1 MSFLEIKILFLGLF
15 SGISSDIKA
24 NCEILTAVDLLPRVQ
39 ISSSEPVSDRRE
51 LPEFCQIKGEIR
63 PNIGFE
69 ARLPITG
76 WNGKYFQAGCGGYCG
91 QILPDRETHS
101 NAINHALRRG
111 YATITT
117 DGGHQSHSI
126 GDASWAT
133 NHEVERI
140 YASEVIP
147 LTYAAA
153 LEIIDKIYG
162 RKPSYSY
169 FSGCSNGGRLAAKA
183 AQEYP
188 SLFNGIISGC
198 PVLNLSG
205 SGGILASHVLRANL
219 DASGETILDEKFKAK
234 LPMLEKNSIAQ
245 CDALDGNIDGAIQKP
260 QDCFV
265 ILNQIPDCDH
275 AETPSC
281 LTVDEK
287 KVVRKLYDGPVNS
300 AGEKLFYGI
309 PPGSERYWEVWHLG
323 NKEKPSIG
331 TLLAEGFLPFLG
343 FPEDP
348 DGFNAT
354 DFDLDNDISKL
365 DAQGRLLDALNP
377 DLKAFSKAGGKMIMW
392 HGQADPLV
400 LHEQSID
407 YYTDVVDKLGKNTT
421 DDFFRLFLVPT
432 MGHCWELPAKMPD
445 RMNMLQVLENW
456 VENGSAPDEIIARSN
471 DDDGHGSLSGKI
483 GKLRPY
489 PSLASYSDQN

>member
-1 MSFLEIKILFLGLF
+1 MGFLEIKIFFVGLF
-15 SGISSDIKA
+15 SVISSDIKA
-24 NCEILTAVDLLPRVQ
+24 KCETLIEVDLLPRVQ
-39 ISSSEPVSDRRE
+39 ISSSESVSDRRD

-69 ARLPITG
+69 ARFPITD

-117 DGGHQSHSI
+117 DGGHQSQSM

-133 NHEVERI
+133 NHEVEKI

-147 LTYAAA
+147 LTHAAA
-153 LEIIDKIYG
+153 FELLDKIYG

-205 SGGILASHVLRANL
+205 SGGIFASWVLRANL
-219 DASGETILDEKFKAK
+219 DASGEIILDEKFKDK
-234 LPMLEKNSIAQ
+234 LPLLEQNAIAQ
-245 CDALDGNIDGAIQKP
+245 CDALDGTIDGAIQKP
-260 QDCFV
+260 QDCF
-265 ILNQIPDCDH
+265 INLDQIPDCDGE
-275 AETPSC
+275 ETTSC
-281 LTVDEK
+281 LTSDEK

-309 PPGSERYWEVWHLG
+309 PPGSERYWAVWHLG
-323 NKEKPSIG
+323 SQENPSIG

-343 FPEDP
+343 FTEDP
-348 DGFNAT
+348 DGFKAV

-365 DAQGRLLDALNP
+365 ETQGQLLDAMNP
-377 DLKAFSKAGGKMIMW
+377 DLNAFFETGGKMIMW

-400 LHEQSID
+400 LPDQSIA
-407 YYTDVVDKLGKNTT
+407 YYNDVIDKLGQNTT
-421 DDFFRLFLVPT
+421 YEFFRLFLVPS
-432 MGHCWELPAKMPD
+432 MGHCWELPAPLPD
-445 RMNMLQVLENW
+445 RMNMLQVLEDW
-456 VENGSAPDEIIARSN
+456 VENGSAPNEIAVYSDMVDKDKVSSTKR
-471 DDDGHGSLSGKI
+471 

-489 PSLASYSDQN
+489 PKLATYSDSD